1 MSTIICKQL
10 IRAVKTVT
18 LLVAVLL
25 KKKNNVAITNRIN
38 LVCLGPFRFFT
49 IYSNFIRTNSNLFI
63 TDKFLSKKISCT
75 SYFS

>member
-18 LLVAVLL
+18 FLVAVLL

-49 IYSNFIRTNSNLFI
+49 IYSN
-63 TDKFLSKKISCT
+63 
-75 SYFS
+75 